1 MSIEELQ
8 NQGFGSHGGRMHS
21 VHGDIQP
28 LGRNNDNQKK
38 AKKSAKIL
46 TINQLKN
53 WGVMYDQIYF
63 GKPSS
68 DFYIDDKNLN
78 FKKNWGKHLEKYTF

>member
-1 MSIEELQ
+1 M
-8 NQGFGSHGGRMHS
+8 
-21 VHGDIQP
+21 
-28 LGRNNDNQKK
+28 GRNNDNQKK

-78 FKKNWGKHLEKYTF
+78 FKKNWGKHLQKYIF